1 MNYREIHIE
10 DIKELVEIYIEA
22 FNAPPWNDK
31 WTIET
36 ASKRLSQMIKSEGFY
51 GIIAEESNIIY
62 GLILGHEEQFYD
74 GVLFNIKEFCVRS
87 KLKGQGLGSKIFN
100 EFEKR
105 LYNKGINEIILFTC
119 KSNETLEFYKK
130 RGLKEYKN
138 LVIMGKNL

>member
-1 MNYREIHIE
+1 
-10 DIKELVEIYIEA
+10 
-22 FNAPPWNDK
+22 
-31 WTIET
+31 
-36 ASKRLSQMIKSEGFY
+36 MIKSEGFY

-74 GVLFNIKEFCVRS
+74 GVLFNIKEFCVIS